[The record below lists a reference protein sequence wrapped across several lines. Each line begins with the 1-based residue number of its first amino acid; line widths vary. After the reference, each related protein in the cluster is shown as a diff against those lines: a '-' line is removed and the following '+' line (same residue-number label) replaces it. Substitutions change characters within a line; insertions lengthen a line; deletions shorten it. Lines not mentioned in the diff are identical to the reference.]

1 MMKPNDIAIVS
12 GGVTAPLWMPEL
24 QLINEWIALIAGLLT
39 VGYLC
44 IKIWK
49 LWRNR

>member
-1 MMKPNDIAIVS
+1 MKPNDVAIVS

-24 QLINEWIALIAGLLT
+24 QLINEWIALVAGLLT

-49 LWRNR
+49 AWRNR